1 MRKKLLNGILIGFG
15 VVVMLWLTFPFGVIL
30 ALAFWIYLG
39 VMFWKGKPLFQE
51 DIEQGF
57 AKRQMKKIKVLN
69 IAAGISFIVGFVG
82 IIMHNVRSGQSET
95 EDSLF
100 FFIGIIAMYL
110 FILASIAGLVL
121 FLKGRQ
127 KSKSQK

>member
-1 MRKKLLNGILIGFG
+1 MRKKILNGILIGFG
-15 VVVMLWLTFPFGVIL
+15 VVVMLWHAFPFGVIL

-57 AKRQMKKIKVLN
+57 AKKQMKKIKVLS
-69 IAAGISFIVGFVG
+69 IAAGISFIVGIVG
-82 IIMHNVRSGQSET
+82 IIIHNVRSGLSET
-95 EDSLF
+95 EESF
-100 FFIGIIAMYL
+100 YFFIGIIAMYL
-110 FILASIAGLVL
+110 FVLASIAGLFL

-127 KSKSQK
+127 KSK